1 VDWKIPFNRTYLAGP
16 EMHNVMDVA
25 KEGRIGSDGK
35 YTEACGRFLEDRYG
49 IHRVLMVPSCTSALE
64 IAADL
69 CGIEPGDEV
78 VMPSYTFVSTANAF
92 VRLGAKPVF
101 VDIRSDTMNIDESLL
116 ESAITERTKA
126 ICPVHYAGV
135 ACDMDVI
142 MAVAENRGLMV
153 VEDAAQGLEAKWKGL
168 PLGTIGQLG
177 ALSFHD
183 TKNIACG
190 EGGALC
196 INDAR
201 LAESA
206 EIVRDKGTN
215 RQRFLRGQTDKYTWI
230 AVGSSHVPSEISAAY
245 LSGQFSAIDEI
256 QALRM
261 SVYGRYRNLLAN
273 LADRGLLSLPAVP
286 QDCEQNAHMFYIVL
300 NDREPRDGLMKHLN
314 DNGIGAVF
322 HYIPLHSSPMGE
334 RYGYRAEDLP
344 VTEEYSGRLL
354 RLPFFCELTEGQQ
367 DEIVKEIEIFFG
379 G

>member
-1 VDWKIPFNRTYLAGP
+1 
-16 EMHNVMDVA
+16 M
-25 KEGRIGSDGK
+25 S
-35 YTEACGRFLEDRYG
+35 
-49 IHRVLMVPSCTSALE
+49 
-64 IAADL
+64 
-69 CGIEPGDEV
+69 
-78 VMPSYTFVSTANAF
+78 
-92 VRLGAKPVF
+92 
-101 VDIRSDTMNIDESLL
+101 
-116 ESAITERTKA
+116 
-126 ICPVHYAGV
+126 GV
-135 ACDMDVI
+135 TLQF
-142 MAVAENRGLMV
+142 GLRAM
-153 VEDAAQGLEAKWKGL
+153 
-168 PLGTIGQLG
+168 
-177 ALSFHD
+177 
-183 TKNIACG
+183 
-190 EGGALC
+190 
-196 INDAR
+196 R
-201 LAESA
+201 
-206 EIVRDKGTN
+206 
-215 RQRFLRGQTDKYTWI
+215 WI

-300 NDREPRDGLMKHLN
+300 KDREPRDGLMKHLN